1 MDRFRDRLDRL
12 RELTSPIMLSVMSLS
27 CLKIEDMVIVTKSSV
42 VGCELIKGC
51 KSDKRH
57 FSSFGQK

>member
-1 MDRFRDRLDRL
+1 MNIVDRFRDRLDRL

-42 VGCELIKGC
+42 VESELIK
-51 KSDKRH
+51 
-57 FSSFGQK
+57 F